1 MAENDPVEKDTLE
14 ETAAVK
20 VLVQVIA
27 PQRMVEHRVL
37 LEEV

>member
-14 ETAAVK
+14 ETVVK

>member
-14 ETAAVK
+14 EIVVK
-20 VLVQVIA
+20 VVVQVIA